1 MNIAT
6 FFKASIQTVS
16 KESFKRQHP
25 SPYLYLTIRNGFY
38 HLYTSQEPSFAL
50 AEAWL
55 KKINSSE
62 WGLIEPLDNN
72 QFFFMFVG
80 KGDIIKAY
88 VGSFE
93 QLDSVLLERCKV
105 LYIVDSNQLASSLES
120 SQHQALLKY
129 HVEPLSPLTPPELA
143 PFALKKHKKIPIKAI
158 SLLALLT
165 ILGIAGSYA
174 YREATK
180 PEPLPPPVDPYL
192 AYRTTVNQSFFAP
205 EILHNA
211 LSLGAIGSGLPYGW
225 QFKTVSLQG
234 DAINLTAERTSN
246 GQRTVIMSWLK
257 QHPQLLPYSQVSLD
271 SLSITLPLLQT
282 LQKWHNKI
290 MPTEPSLSSVIDT
303 QVALGWQMTE
313 LTTDNGLVST
323 TSHWTATK
331 ETALSELASFSQMV
345 SQLPV
350 TITKLDITPSGA
362 VGYFKIQIRFAF
374 MGQK

>member
-1 MNIAT
+1 MNIAS

-16 KESFKRQHP
+16 KENFKRQHP

-55 KKINSSE
+55 KKINGAE

-72 QFFFMFVG
+72 QFFCMFVG

-88 VGSFE
+88 VGGFE
-93 QLDSVLLERCKV
+93 QLDSVLLARCNV
-105 LYIVDSNQLASSLES
+105 LYTVDSNQRASMLAS

-129 HVEPLSPLTPPELA
+129 HVEPLSPLTPSELA
-143 PFALKKHKKIPIKAI
+143 PFALKKRKKIPIKTI
-158 SLLALLT
+158 ALMAMVT
-165 ILGIAGSYA
+165 SIGIAGSYA
-174 YREATK
+174 YRGVTK

-192 AYRTTVNQSFFAP
+192 AYRTAVNQSLLAP
-205 EILHNA
+205 EILHHA

-234 DAINLTAERTSN
+234 DTINLTAERTPD

-257 QHPQLLPYSQVSLD
+257 QYPQLLPYSQVSLE
-271 SLSITLPLLQT
+271 SLSITIPLLQT
-282 LQKWHNKI
+282 LQKWHDKI
-290 MPTEPSLSSVIDT
+290 MPIEPSLSSVIDT
-303 QVALGWQMTE
+303 QVALGWQMTD
-313 LTTDNGLVST
+313 LTTDNGLVSI
-323 TSHWTATK
+323 TSRWTATK
-331 ETALSELASFSQMV
+331 ETALSELVSFHQMV

-350 TITKLDITPSGA
+350 TITQLDITPSGT
-362 VGYFKIQIRFAF
+362 VGYFNIQIRFAL